1 MTRALPSGLRYRLAE
16 GGGAAWYWAS
26 RAQRRNALGNYAA
39 VLGLPREDPRV
50 ARVARRAFMNYGQ
63 MLADFVLLAALS
75 REELIARTSI
85 DGRDHLDVALAAG
98 RGCIMAVPHMGSW
111 DVGVSYAGA
120 LGLRIAAVTE
130 RFPGSLNEAVVET
143 RVGFGLEVILPGRSA
158 VGAIGRALKANSIV
172 ALICDLPHGPG
183 VEVEFFGRPAVVP
196 AGPAALAARTGA
208 SLLPAFVY
216 RTSPGRY
223 HIHLDQPL
231 PVPKGPADKDVQRS
245 LMQQVVARFE
255 EFIRERP
262 EQWYAF
268 RPLFGN

>member
-1 MTRALPSGLRYRLAE
+1 
-16 GGGAAWYWAS
+16 
-26 RAQRRNALGNYAA
+26 
-39 VLGLPREDPRV
+39 
-50 ARVARRAFMNYGQ
+50 
-63 MLADFVLLAALS
+63 
-75 REELIARTSI
+75 
-85 DGRDHLDVALAAG
+85 
-98 RGCIMAVPHMGSW
+98 MAVPHMGSW